1 MYSSLFEFSELN
13 LLSAFILCFGKSP
26 SIIVL
31 GHAPPVFSHFFSLF
45 TKCLHGRPLLQS
57 FVVFIFSFR
66 FYTKRENKIR
76 AQKTGTSPGVFL
88 NQNMRCASAPG
99 YLAALI
105 HHAVNSAAPSARAIF
120 RTLAPSR
127 RGCLRTAR
135 HLGSFSCRSSITFE
149 NLFVNGAYAHRTN
162 FWITYATYHFFAMR
176 CLRDRIKRRG
186 AGMPEM

>member
-1 MYSSLFEFSELN
+1 MDNVFCVGIMYSSLFEFSELN

-88 NQNMRCASAPG
+88 NQNMCCASAPG

-105 HHAVNSAAPSARAIF
+105 IMLSIQLPLQLVLFLGPLLPPTEVVCELQG
-120 RTLAPSR
+120 TLA
-127 RGCLRTAR
+127 
-135 HLGSFSCRSSITFE
+135 RSI
-149 NLFVNGAYAHRTN
+149 V
-162 FWITYATYHFFAMR
+162 
-176 CLRDRIKRRG
+176 DQV
-186 AGMPEM
+186 